1 MNYCNMEN
9 IDYGLLIKTIDN
21 YSDEAY
27 RIFKKLYNENLKSKT
42 NIIQYGTSAA
52 FERVE
57 WEESD
62 ENNICIR
69 YYDYYYDLYDSSTLV
84 IPANILFNDKEIDK
98 WIQGLIYDALKNIEE
113 RKQKAELMNEEK
125 EKLEYERLKAKFEN

>member
-1 MNYCNMEN
+1 MDK
-9 IDYGLLIKTIDN
+9 IDYGLLIKTVDK
-21 YSDEAY
+21 YSDEIC
-27 RIFKKLYNENLKSKT
+27 RIFDKLHSEDLKSKT
-42 NIIQYGTSAA
+42 DIIQYGSSAF

-69 YYDYYYDLYDSSTLV
+69 YYDCYYDLYDSSILV
-84 IPANILFNDKEIDK
+84 IPASILFNDEKIDK
-98 WIQGLIYDALKNIEE
+98 WIQGLITDVLNKIEE
-113 RKQKAELMNEEK
+113 SKRKAELKNEEK

>member
-1 MNYCNMEN
+1 MNK
-9 IDYGLLIKTIDN
+9 IDYGLLIKNVDN

-27 RIFKKLYNENLKSKT
+27 RIFNKLHKEDLKSKT
-42 NIIQYGTSAA
+42 NIIQYGSSAS

-69 YYDYYYDLYDSSTLV
+69 YYDYYYDLYDSDSLV
-84 IPANILFNDKEIDK
+84 IPASILFNDEKIDK
-98 WIQGLIYDALKNIEE
+98 WIQGLITDALKKIEE
-113 RKQKAELMNEEK
+113 SKRKAELKNYEK

>member
-1 MNYCNMEN
+1 MDK
-9 IDYGLLIKTIDN
+9 IDYGLLIKTIDK
-21 YSDEAY
+21 YSDEIC
-27 RIFKKLYNENLKSKT
+27 RIFDKLRSEDLKSKT
-42 NIIQYGTSAA
+42 NIIRYGTSAC

-84 IPANILFNDKEIDK
+84 IPASILFNDEEIDK
-98 WIQGLIYDALKNIEE
+98 WIQGLITDALKKIGEL
-113 RKQKAELMNEEK
+113 KQKAELRYEEK
-125 EKLEYERLKAKFEN
+125 EKLEYERLKAKFGK